1 MLKKGDIVQF
11 TRHYKTITKDTYARV
26 VRGGKKTTIHYNLDA
41 KTGRIMELQ
50 VPPAF
55 IDAYFKKSS
64 FQSRV
69 AVLNEIDFSKVKHH
83 AAMSHETMALSGHII
98 YKGVKIGLHNEGFG
112 GDTSFDHSQSEL
124 LDEINQRIR
133 DETLAI
139 NPDATDFLLNLE
151 FAVNWSIE
159 VVGLADFPEYA
170 AV

>member
-11 TRHYKTITKDTYARV
+11 KCHYKTIAEGTYARV

-55 IDAYFKKSS
+55 VDAYLKKSS

-83 AAMSHETMALSGHII
+83 AAMSHETMALSGHIT

-112 GDTSFDHSQSEL
+112 GETSFDHRQSEL

-133 DETLAI
+133 NETLAI

-151 FAVNWSIE
+151 FAVSWSIE
-159 VVGLADFPEYA
+159 AIGLADFPEYA
-170 AV
+170 VV